1 MKKRIKQFAKFV
13 DEGKNEPYRLLI
25 LSANDIHDPNRT
37 GPLLREKA
45 KEMDLEV
52 YLADFQGAFTEI
64 KDGVRYFNSFPV
76 GDDGAIPTPT
86 GKEPVEYDKP
96 FRMDPKDTLIMNR
109 GIHIPG
115 VTGAQSWYDMTKIF
129 EYEGYT
135 VVNSTKC
142 HLNCSS
148 KWMNQILFERHGINT
163 PKTVIIAH
171 KEGAREA
178 FERLDTDFPI
188 ILKTSNGSR
197 GVGVIFVESKKALEA
212 TVQLLYRENQY
223 IDVLLQEYIPTKY
236 DVRAIVVANEI
247 VGCMKRP
254 VPEGEFRSNVAQGS
268 EPVAHELTPLER
280 EECIKAAKSVDG
292 LVTGVDFIPSPDRE
306 EEKPYFIEVNSTP
319 GLIGIEEVLLKT
331 PTHKYGVKTKFS
343 ITKEVLK
350 KFFNRA
356 RWKDHPEAP
365 DRSMLGPKKYPV
377 KNTQGVK
384 IKK

>member
-1 MKKRIKQFAKFV
+1 MAQRIKQFAKFV
-13 DEGKNEPYRLLI
+13 EDDKTAPYRLLI
-25 LSANDIHDPNRT
+25 LSANDMHDPNRT

-45 KEMDLEV
+45 KEMNLEV
-52 YLADFQGAFTEI
+52 YLADFQGAYTEVI
-64 KDGVRYFNSFPV
+64 DGVRYFNSFPV
-76 GDDGAIPTPT
+76 ADDGAIPVMT
-86 GKEPVEYDKP
+86 GKESVEYDKP
-96 FRMDPKDTLIMNR
+96 FKMDPKDTLIINR

-129 EYEGYT
+129 EHEGYT
-135 VVNSTKC
+135 VVNTTQC

-163 PKTVIIAH
+163 PKTVIIPH
-171 KEGAREA
+171 KEGAKEA

-236 DVRAIVVANEI
+236 DVRAIVVASDV
-247 VGCMKRP
+247 VGVMKRP

-268 EPVAHELTPLER
+268 EPVPHELTQLEID
-280 EECIKAAKSVDG
+280 ECIKAAKSVEG
-292 LVTGVDFIPSPDRE
+292 LVTGVDFIPAIDRE
-306 EEKPYFIEVNSTP
+306 KEKPYFIEVNSTP
-319 GLIGIEEVLLKT
+319 GLIGIEEVLQK
-331 PTHKYGVKTKFS
+331 KFS
-343 ITKEVLK
+343 VTKEVLK
-350 KFFNRA
+350 KFFNRT

-365 DRSMLGPKKYPV
+365 DRRIIGPKKFPV
-377 KNTQGVK
+377 KNTQGVSVNK
-384 IKK
+384 